1 MLKPTVNRKNRR
13 IMITFEMAK
22 QLIAAKINFEFS
34 PDVYTTGGYR
44 VKDCRICLGKSFP
57 APNFTEL
64 WNRLPK
70 EVKVKRKRYCLNLA
84 KHSEGE
90 NIISYSGDSGQALF
104 SIIGNNCLED
114 ILAQAL
120 IKIEIED
127 FSDGYAQTQNTIK
140 QIE

>member
-1 MLKPTVNRKNRR
+1 
-13 IMITFEMAK
+13 MITFEMAK
-22 QLIAAKINFEFS
+22 KLIEAKINFEFS
-34 PDVYTTGGYR
+34 PDVYTTRGYR

-70 EVKVKRKRYCLNLA
+70 EVKVTRKRYCLNLA
-84 KHSEGE
+84 KHSEGG
-90 NIISYSGDSGQALF
+90 NIISYSGYNGKSLF

-120 IKIEIED
+120 IKIQKED
-127 FSDGYAQTQNTIK
+127 FGDGYSQSPNALK

>member
-1 MLKPTVNRKNRR
+1 
-13 IMITFEMAK
+13 MITFEMAK
-22 QLIAAKINFEFS
+22 QLLAAKIKFEFS

-70 EVKVKRKRYCLNLA
+70 EVNVKRKRYCLNLA
-84 KHSEGE
+84 KRSEWE
-90 NIISYSGDSGQALF
+90 NIISYSGDNGHSLF
-104 SIIGNNCLED
+104 SIISNNCLED

-120 IKIEIED
+120 IKIKNEYLGE
-127 FSDGYAQTQNTIK
+127 
-140 QIE
+140 